1 MEKGDVAKYLPTST
15 VGRVEDVMER
25 DGRVWVKLDRTG
37 LYYAAETLTPAD
49 PKEYR
54 ATSFKERSAK
64 KKDYRSGETVED
76 LNEMERNVD
85 IDDLMPSGG
94 GRALPAPD
102 PETPCP
108 LSGAGF
114 FPSHPAFAGR
124 PRVASS
130 IPTARIPPA
139 DARRRLP
146 SDVGCR
152 TWRGRK
158 RALRGG
164 DGSFQGLASGKPLC
178 PYIYLDQDTVGMAY
192 YQESSPAYCK
202 NCGHRLG
209 MESNFCSSCGCSLRE
224 EGGGYGRP
232 LYVLTDKNVGIAVL
246 LSLLIVGAG
255 HMYVGKVAAGAVW
268 FIGLSIITL
277 ACCFLAADIYFFP
290 ILLLPFFMYVCAAY
304 DAYKLAERYNESIR
318 TKGRKPW

>member
-94 GRALPAPD
+94 GRALPATEDRGAPPSKERGAPD

-114 FPSHPAFAGR
+114 FPSIRPSRAGR
-124 PRVASS
+124 ASHRRFPR
-130 IPTARIPPA
+130 PEP
-139 DARRRLP
+139 RLP
-146 SDVGCR
+146 M
-152 TWRGRK
+152 
-158 RALRGG
+158 L
-164 DGSFQGLASGKPLC
+164 
-178 PYIYLDQDTVGMAY
+178 
-192 YQESSPAYCK
+192 
-202 NCGHRLG
+202 
-209 MESNFCSSCGCSLRE
+209 
-224 EGGGYGRP
+224 
-232 LYVLTDKNVGIAVL
+232 
-246 LSLLIVGAG
+246 
-255 HMYVGKVAAGAVW
+255 AGASPRTSDAEHGEVGNGPRERGQVVLGS
-268 FIGLSIITL
+268 GLRKAVVSAYIPGSRYRRYGTLSGVEPSIL
-277 ACCFLAADIYFFP
+277 QELRP
-290 ILLLPFFMYVCAAY
+290 
-304 DAYKLAERYNESIR
+304 
-318 TKGRKPW
+318 

>member
-1 MEKGDVAKYLPTST
+1 MSAPRRRGPRGAPL
-15 VGRVEDVMER
+15 ER
-25 DGRVWVKLDRTG
+25 
-37 LYYAAETLTPAD
+37 A
-49 PKEYR
+49 
-54 ATSFKERSAK
+54 
-64 KKDYRSGETVED
+64 
-76 LNEMERNVD
+76 
-85 IDDLMPSGG
+85 GG
-94 GRALPAPD
+94 APD
-102 PETPCP
+102 PETPSP

-114 FPSHPAFAGR
+114 FPSHPAFTGR
-124 PRVASS
+124 PCVASS
-130 IPTARIPPA
+130 VPTTRTPPA

-158 RALRGG
+158 RVLRAG
-164 DGSFQGLASGKPLC
+164 DGSFQGLASGEPLC
-178 PYIYLDQDTVGMAY
+178 PHTYLDQDTVGMAY

-224 EGGGYGRP
+224 EGGYGRP

-277 ACCFLAADIYFFP
+277 ACCFLAAGIYSFQSCSFP
-290 ILLLPFFMYVCAAY
+290 FSCMFTQPMTPTSWL
-304 DAYKLAERYNESIR
+304 
-318 TKGRKPW
+318 KGTTSPSAPRAGSPGDRGPRDRKRPEAGLGHPAPRSDLCFETLGRRPRNPPQPPSPSRGVHR

>member
-114 FPSHPAFAGR
+114 FSLPSGLRGPA
-124 PRVASS
+124 
-130 IPTARIPPA
+130 
-139 DARRRLP
+139 ARRIVDSYGP
-146 SDVGCR
+146 NPACR
-152 TWRGRK
+152 
-158 RALRGG
+158 
-164 DGSFQGLASGKPLC
+164 C
-178 PYIYLDQDTVGMAY
+178 
-192 YQESSPAYCK
+192 SPAPPP
-202 NCGHRLG
+202 LG
-209 MESNFCSSCGCSLRE
+209 RRMPNMARSEMAPESGGRVVPGSGLRKAAVSVYIPRSRYRR
-224 EGGGYGRP
+224 YGILSGVEPCILQELRP
-232 LYVLTDKNVGIAVL
+232 
-246 LSLLIVGAG
+246 
-255 HMYVGKVAAGAVW
+255 
-268 FIGLSIITL
+268 
-277 ACCFLAADIYFFP
+277 
-290 ILLLPFFMYVCAAY
+290 
-304 DAYKLAERYNESIR
+304 
-318 TKGRKPW
+318 